1 MGPAILR
8 SMIRPGRHLL
18 PSIVVAWWLAV
29 PASAQALFPTDGL
42 EHRIEFWKQ
51 VFTKYGADDVIVHD
65 RFYVNLI
72 YAIADEDNADRT
84 MRNVKDGLLEIRDG
98 LSSAAQLSEPA
109 SKIREAIVDAGLEPS
124 ASLLDELSDRI
135 HTQRGVKE
143 RFRSGIIRSGRYV
156 ESFQKIMED
165 HGSPAALALLPLVES
180 SYENARS
187 VAAAVGVW
195 QFTRPTSRDYL
206 VVNRRVD
213 ERLDP
218 VKSAHAAAK
227 LLKDN
232 YDALG
237 SWPLAITAYNHG
249 RGGMLRAKAEQGSE
263 LPTIISEYRSP
274 LFGYASMNFYSEFLA
289 AIDVYEHRQDYFGM
303 LALDRP
309 STPSP
314 VKVVTTARPTETV
327 RAEQTTAARPTPPRA
342 TSYTVRRGDTLSEI
356 AQRFRTSI
364 QQLAARNK
372 LAGHSIYAGQILII
386 R

>member
-1 MGPAILR
+1 
-8 SMIRPGRHLL
+8 MIRPGRQLL
-18 PSIVVAWWLAV
+18 SSIVVVWWLAV
-29 PASAQALFPTDGL
+29 PASAQTLFPTDGL
-42 EHRIEFWKQ
+42 EHRIDFWKQ
-51 VFTKYGADDVIVHD
+51 VFTQYGADDVIVHD
-65 RFYVNLI
+65 RYYVDLI
-72 YAIADEDNADRT
+72 YGVADEDNAQRT
-84 MRNVKDGLLEIRDG
+84 IRNVKDGLLEIRDG
-98 LSSAAQLSEPA
+98 LSSAAELSDPA
-109 SKIREAIVDAGLEPS
+109 LKIRQAIVDAGLEPS
-124 ASLLDELSDRI
+124 ASLLEELSDRI

-195 QFTRPTSRDYL
+195 QFTRGTSRDYL

-237 SWPLAITAYNHG
+237 TWPLAITAYNHG
-249 RGGMLRAKAEQGSE
+249 RGGMLRAKAEQGPE
-263 LPTIISEYRSP
+263 LPAIISEYRSP
-274 LFGYASMNFYSEFLA
+274 LFGYASMNFYAEFLA
-289 AIDVYEHRQDYFGM
+289 AMDVYEHREDYFGT
-303 LALDRP
+303 LAHDRP
-309 STPSP
+309 SAPAP
-314 VKVVTTARPTETV
+314 VKVAATAKT
-327 RAEQTTAARPTPPRA
+327 AEAGGGEKTAAARPAPPRG

-364 QQLAARNK
+364 QQLTSTNK

>member
-18 PSIVVAWWLAV
+18 PSIAVVWWLAV

-42 EHRIEFWKQ
+42 EDRIDFWKQ

-65 RFYVNLI
+65 RFHVNLI
-72 YAIADEDNADRT
+72 YAIADEDSAERT
-84 MRNVKDGLLEIRDG
+84 MRHVKDSLLEIRDG
-98 LSSAAQLSEPA
+98 LSSDAELSDAAL
-109 SKIREAIVDAGLEPS
+109 KIRQAIVDAGLEPS

-156 ESFQKIMED
+156 DSFQKIMED

-218 VKSAHAAAK
+218 MKSAHAAAK

-237 SWPLAITAYNHG
+237 TWPLAITAYNHG

-263 LPTIISEYRSP
+263 LPAIISEYRSP

-289 AIDVYEHRQDYFGM
+289 AIDVYEHRQDYFGT
-303 LALDRP
+303 LTLDRP
-309 STPSP
+309 SAPAP
-314 VKVVTTARPTETV
+314 VKVMATAKAAETV
-327 RAEQTTAARPTPPRA
+327 RVEKTTATRPTPPRT

-364 QQLAARNK
+364 QQLTSKNK